1 MERSLAV
8 TLGIAAIAHALA
20 IAVVRPHVRHAAAP
34 TVVDDSQEVILIVEA
49 VAPAAPIAPVAPTA
63 PTGPTAGAPAPPTP
77 HLALAPKAKLD
88 APSKI
93 EIPAAPSGGPPAAEA
108 PPSPSQAPAG
118 DAPKVASKFP
128 SLLNLDAPGS
138 HAVIFPSS
146 SSADATEPT
155 KAAKEKAAAAKLD
168 TQLKSALDAKDT
180 ETGSGFGGPVVSVA
194 HATAGASTAMGY
206 ATFDVS
212 TDAFGRV
219 TMVRVVDFG
228 GDGKSW
234 QAMAKDLHA
243 SLGGRKLRVPTGAAG
258 VSVRLRI
265 EAAMKYPSG
274 AMKPVSPMVGAGT
287 VGGSFDVADIGQS
300 KKRMVSV
307 RIVGESRI

>member
-20 IAVVRPHVRHAAAP
+20 NAVVRPHVRHAAAP
-34 TVVDDSQEVILIVEA
+34 IVVDDSQEVILVEA
-49 VAPAAPIAPVAPTA
+49 NEPVEPAAPTA
-63 PTGPTAGAPAPPTP
+63 PTAPAPAPPTP
-77 HLALAPKAKLD
+77 HLAHTPRAKLD
-88 APSKI
+88 AQKTI
-93 EIPAAPSGGPPAAEA
+93 ELPANEPAAAASPTAAEA
-108 PPSPSQAPAG
+108 PPSPAQAPAG
-118 DAPKVASKFP
+118 DAPKVATKFP

-138 HAVIFPSS
+138 HAVIFPT
-146 SSADATEPT
+146 SSADVTEPT

-194 HATAGASTAMGY
+194 HSTAGASTAMGY

-212 TDAFGRV
+212 TDAFGTV

-258 VSVRLRI
+258 VSVRIRI

-274 AMKPVSPMVGAGT
+274 AVKPVSPMIGPGT

-307 RIVGESRI
+307 RIVSESRI

>member
-34 TVVDDSQEVILIVEA
+34 AVVERSQELTLEVE
-49 VAPAAPIAPVAPTA
+49 VEEPVAAPPAPQQVGGAPVAPT
-63 PTGPTAGAPAPPTP
+63 P
-77 HLALAPKAKLD
+77 HLAIAPLTKT
-88 APSKI
+88 PR
-93 EIPAAPSGGPPAAEA
+93 PATTLEVQPAPSGEPPPAAGPPAE
-108 PPSPSQAPAG
+108 
-118 DAPKVASKFP
+118 DAPKVATKFP
-128 SLLNLDAPGS
+128 SLINLDSPGS
-138 HAVIFPSS
+138 HAVIFPSNS
-146 SSADATEPT
+146 DSVAAAPVSKE
-155 KAAKEKAAAAKLD
+155 AKEKAAAAKLD
-168 TQLKSALDAKDT
+168 AQLKSALDAKDT
-180 ETGSGFGGPVVSVA
+180 ETGGGFGGPVVSAA
-194 HATAGASTAMGY
+194 HSTAGASTAMGY

-212 TDAFGRV
+212 TDAFGTV
-219 TMVRVVDFG
+219 TLVRVVDFG
-228 GDGKSW
+228 GDGKGW

-258 VSVRLRI
+258 VSVRIRV

-274 AMKPVSPMVGAGT
+274 ATKPISPMIGAGS
-287 VGGSFDVADIGQS
+287 VGGSFDVADIGQP